1 MILGESPEDLQDSR
15 NELYKYCDKLGLKV
29 NTAKTKVVMFRRRCG
44 LRQNERWSLNGT
56 V

>member
-15 NELYKYCDKLGLKV
+15 NELYKYCDKWGLEV
-29 NTAKTKVVMFRRRCG
+29 NTAKTKIVVFRRRGG
-44 LRQNERWSLNGT
+44 LRQNERWSLNDT